1 MSWSRIA
8 PEAASV
14 LVAERKVAIV
24 DVRDPH
30 SFRSGHLPGALLLD
44 NQSVQ
49 TFIEDTDKA
58 TPVLVYCYHG
68 NSSQGASAWLAE
80 KGFAE
85 VYSLDGGF
93 EVWKLQHAVES

>member
-1 MSWSRIA
+1 MSWSRIT
-8 PEAASV
+8 PDAANA
-14 LVAERKVAIV
+14 LIAGRQPAIV
-24 DVRDPH
+24 DVRDTH
-30 SFRSGHLPGALLLD
+30 SFRAGHLPGAMLLD

-49 TFIEDTDKA
+49 HFIEDTDKA

-80 KGFAE
+80 KGFTE

-93 EVWKLQHAVES
+93 EVWKLQYPVEN

>member
-1 MSWSRIA
+1 MKWSRIA

-14 LVAERKVAIV
+14 LIAERQPAIV
-24 DVRDPH
+24 DVRDPQ
-30 SFRSGHLPGALLLD
+30 SFRTGHLPGALLLD

-80 KGFAE
+80 KGFTE

-93 EVWKLQHAVES
+93 EVWKLQYEVES

>member
-1 MSWSRIA
+1 MSWSRIQ
-8 PEAASV
+8 PEAAKA
-14 LVAERKVAIV
+14 LIDERAPAIV
-24 DVRDPH
+24 DVRDEH
-30 SFRSGHLPGALLLD
+30 SFRTAHLPGALRLD

-49 TFIEDTDKA
+49 DFIEDTDKA
-58 TPVLVYCYHG
+58 RPVLVYCYHG

-93 EVWKLQHAVES
+93 EYWKTQYPIES

>member
-8 PEAASV
+8 PVAANV
-14 LVAERKVAIV
+14 LISERSLAIL
-24 DVRDPH
+24 DVRDPQ
-30 SFRSGHLPGALLLD
+30 SFRAGHLPGALLLD

-49 TFIEDTDKA
+49 AFVEDTDKA

-80 KGFAE
+80 KGFTE

-93 EVWKLQHAVES
+93 EGWKGQFAVEV